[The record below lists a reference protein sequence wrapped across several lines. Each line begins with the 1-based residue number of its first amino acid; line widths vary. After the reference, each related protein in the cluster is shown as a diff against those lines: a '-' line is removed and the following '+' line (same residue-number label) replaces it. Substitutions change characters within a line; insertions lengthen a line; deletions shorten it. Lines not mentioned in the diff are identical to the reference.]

1 MTIAHA
7 RYAAAGLAWLF
18 ATAIGS
24 ASAEGTGTLAVMPV
38 LAEDVALRAE
48 RPGVVRAARLAMD
61 TPITLRDADTVSIEV
76 FGRMVAIERDR
87 FSARDGGWTWEG
99 EIDGGEG
106 WAVIAQQDGRIA
118 GYLQIARYG
127 NAVEI
132 VPLADGGSALMER
145 DERLLPETGQPL
157 APDVDNT
164 VPHGALAPQEDP
176 YALRGDITW
185 VDALVMYTAAASTRA
200 GGHAAVSARA
210 HVDVAWLNRAL
221 RNNGVAM
228 AYRLLAV
235 KPLALV
241 EPVDNEW
248 GTFLRAFRDD
258 PAAQALRNEY
268 GADMMGLYVHRDA
281 NPDCGRGYVMRSL
294 GAGFASWSYQYSH
307 ISCGVRV
314 YAHESGHTMGLEHDP
329 DNSGV
334 GATPEDA
341 SRPWSFGHGLADGA
355 NSFRTIMAYAS
366 VCGGNPCTQVIAF
379 SAPDRT
385 ANGHPIG
392 IDGQRHTARTLD
404 EDSRAIVSAFRT
416 SVMIFQ
422 SGFD

>member
-1 MTIAHA
+1 MTIAHPVCCA
-7 RYAAAGLAWLF
+7 RFAWLLIMAASAAGA
-18 ATAIGS
+18 
-24 ASAEGTGTLAVMPV
+24 ASTETLAVLPV
-38 LAEDVALRAE
+38 LAEEAALGAE
-48 RPGVVRAARLAMD
+48 RPDVVRAARLALD
-61 TPITLRDADTVSIEV
+61 SPITLRDVDTVRIEV
-76 FGRMVAIERDR
+76 FGRTVAIERDR

-99 EIDGGEG
+99 DIDGGEG

-118 GYLQIARYG
+118 GYLQLAGYG

-157 APDVDNT
+157 EPDVDNS
-164 VPHGALAPQEDP
+164 VPHGALAPLEDRH
-176 YALRGDITW
+176 ALRGDITW

-258 PAAQALRNEY
+258 PAAQALRNQY

-281 NPDCGRGYVMRSL
+281 NPDCGRGYVMRNL
-294 GAGFASWSYQYSH
+294 GAGFASWPYQYSH
-307 ISCGVRV
+307 ITCGTRV

-329 DNSGV
+329 DNSNV
-334 GATPEDA
+334 GTTPADA
-341 SRPWSFGHGLADGA
+341 SRPWSFGHGVADGA

-379 SAPDRT
+379 SAPDRYT
-385 ANGHPIG
+385 NGHPIG
-392 IDGQRHTARTLD
+392 VAVQRHNARTLE
-404 EDSRAIVSAFRT
+404 EDSRAIVSAFRP